1 MTNWNWPELIEEQ
14 KQSGKTISVNSGEK
28 VPHFN
33 GLKVPLLGKIKQ
45 DQRSLFSTGLS
56 SGMNPL

>member
-1 MTNWNWPELIEEQ
+1 MVMQNRLPFKIDDYGIRN
-14 KQSGKTISVNSGEK
+14 SFDVNSVRK
-28 VPHFN
+28 VPEFS

-56 SGMNPL
+56 SGMNLL